1 MSFVM
6 RKTTKK
12 EKEESDP
19 MDWRVEATSLI
30 SGAVSGIR
38 TSLMQAVQEKVD
50 QAKLYVV
57 RQVVTLFFL
66 LTGVLFLMIGAAHL
80 LSQILDGGSSLGF
93 LLVGSSSVVLASML
107 HLVRK

>member
-1 MSFVM
+1 M
-6 RKTTKK
+6 RRTTKK
-12 EKEESDP
+12 EKSESEEP
-19 MDWRVEATSLI
+19 TDWRIEATSLI

-38 TSLMQAVQEKVD
+38 AGLIQAVQEKVD

-66 LTGVLFLMIGAAHL
+66 LAGVLFLMIGAAHL
-80 LSQILDGGSSLGF
+80 LNQVFEGGSSLGF